1 MAKAYQ
7 CDKCGKLVKEASTEY
22 RSETKGSYDTP
33 VVAAS
38 TEYRSE
44 TKGSYDTPVVAASAQ
59 FRIQKGVYSSKSCN

>member
-38 TEYRSE
+38 
-44 TKGSYDTPVVAASAQ
+44 AQ